1 MGDNSM
7 PAIWNDALL
16 AAALLA
22 VDTFGL
28 GGASVR
34 ARPGPVRDAWLED
47 FTENLGAKSALKRL
61 PVNITE
67 GRLLGG
73 LDLTATLNAGRP
85 IAERGLLAEAN
96 GGMIVAAMAERMTPG
111 TAAHIA
117 AAMDAGEITV
127 ERDGLGLTAPARF
140 GIIAFDEGIEAEE
153 HPPRALLDRL
163 AFHLDL
169 THVRL
174 NDLVSSD
181 ADGVDI
187 DAARE
192 MLPSVEAP
200 EASIETL
207 CAAAMALGIGSV
219 RAAHLALKAAR
230 ANAALEERSMVED
243 EDLVAAARLVLAPR
257 ATQLPMDELPEEE
270 PNEDEAPR
278 DPDPP
283 RSEQSEDT
291 PLDNKPLEDRVI
303 EAAAASIPPGL
314 LLRLKAL
321 AERARQSGS
330 GGKAGD
336 IQKGRGR
343 GRPAGTLRGQ
353 PKAGV
358 RLNVVETLRAAAPW
372 QPIRSKTA
380 NGSGSEKRRID
391 VRPDDFRITRLKQ
404 RRQTV
409 TIFVVDASGSAAL
422 HRLAEAKGA
431 VELLLAECYVR
442 RDEVALIAF
451 RGAGAELLL
460 PPTRS
465 LARAR
470 RSLAGLPGG
479 GGTPLAHAIDA
490 AATLAEAVRRKG
502 QTPSLVFLSDGGAN
516 VARDGTGGRGKARED
531 AINAARRL
539 KLTGMRALFVDT
551 APRPKDAAEHI
562 AREMDAVYLPLPQA
576 DAAAISQAAQMNMAA

>member
-7 PAIWNDALL
+7 PAVWNDALL

-28 GGASVR
+28 GGVSVR

-47 FTENLGAKSALKRL
+47 FTENLGATSALKRL

-96 GGMIVAAMAERMTPG
+96 GGVIVAAMAERMTPS

-127 ERDGLGLTAPARF
+127 ERDGLGLIAPARF
-140 GIIAFDEGIEAEE
+140 GIIALDEGIEAEE
-153 HPPRALLDRL
+153 YPPHALLDRL

-187 DAARE
+187 DAARQ
-192 MLPSVEAP
+192 MLPSVEASG
-200 EASIETL
+200 AAIETL

-230 ANAALEERSMVED
+230 ANAALNERQTVDD
-243 EDLVAAARLVLAPR
+243 EDLLAAARLVLAPR
-257 ATQLPMDELPEEE
+257 ATQLPMDELPDEESAQ
-270 PNEDEAPR
+270 EDSSS

-283 RSEQSEDT
+283 PSEQSEDM
-291 PLDNKPLEDRVI
+291 PLDDKPLEDRVV

-314 LLRLKAL
+314 LFRLKAL
-321 AERARQSGS
+321 AERARQSAS

-372 QPIRSKTA
+372 QPIRRKAA
-380 NGSGSEKRRID
+380 NGSRGEKRRVD

-404 RRQTV
+404 RRRTV

-451 RGAGAELLL
+451 RGTGAELLL

-490 AATLAEAVRRKG
+490 AAALADAVKRKG

-531 AINAARRL
+531 AMNAARRL
-539 KLTGMRALFVDT
+539 KLAGMRALFVDT

-562 AREMDAVYLPLPQA
+562 ACEMDAVYLPLPQA